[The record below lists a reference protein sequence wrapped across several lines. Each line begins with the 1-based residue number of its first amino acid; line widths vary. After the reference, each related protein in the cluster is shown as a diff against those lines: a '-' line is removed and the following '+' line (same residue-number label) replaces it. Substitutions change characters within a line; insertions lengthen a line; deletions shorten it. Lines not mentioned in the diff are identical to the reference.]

1 MLQGFVSDG
10 DDHPILLVGHFPRR
24 CDEAIRQISPVCP
37 VIDAVRP
44 SCQAMARRTPAILCL
59 VFPDVFFPWV
69 LCQTAALSIRTSWI
83 LCASTAE

>member
-44 SCQAMARRTPAILCL
+44 SCQAMARRTPRDTVSGVSGRFFSLGFMSDCCAFNSNVLDSVCL
-59 VFPDVFFPWV
+59 DG
-69 LCQTAALSIRTSWI
+69 
-83 LCASTAE
+83 